1 MRYPDSL
8 LSISS
13 VENSTHGM
21 SEGRT
26 MSILGATLPFWAPME
41 TLLCGFWLFADLS
54 LPSQY
59 VGGLRGLPTRGPE
72 GPQPVDSGAPAGQE
86 LERGS
91 PCARNKSWRGTE
103 ICGRGGL

>member
-54 LPSQY
+54 LPS
-59 VGGLRGLPTRGPE
+59 
-72 GPQPVDSGAPAGQE
+72 
-86 LERGS
+86 
-91 PCARNKSWRGTE
+91 
-103 ICGRGGL
+103 

>member
-1 MRYPDSL
+1 MNLQCLIGEFEQLIKCKNICCKIIKHEIVRYPDSL

-41 TLLCGFWLFADLS
+41 TLLCGSWLFADLS
-54 LPSQY
+54 LPS
-59 VGGLRGLPTRGPE
+59 
-72 GPQPVDSGAPAGQE
+72 
-86 LERGS
+86 
-91 PCARNKSWRGTE
+91 
-103 ICGRGGL
+103 